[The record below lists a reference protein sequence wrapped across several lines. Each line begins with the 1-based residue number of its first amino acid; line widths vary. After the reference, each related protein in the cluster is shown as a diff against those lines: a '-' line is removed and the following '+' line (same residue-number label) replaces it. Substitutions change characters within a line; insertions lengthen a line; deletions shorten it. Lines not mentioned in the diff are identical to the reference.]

1 MLSFCQSSLEDLSE
15 VGVVNVREAT
25 GQAIEQSR
33 KPIDCNAEEHSAV
46 SNTRYASLRAFSR
59 SERSVRWYMGPIN
72 STASQASSSCYRWRT
87 SHNRT
92 LAIDCMGSAS
102 EAARA

>member
-46 SNTRYASLRAFSR
+46 SQHPIRFAEGLLAVGAFR
-59 SERSVRWYMGPIN
+59 QMVHG
-72 STASQASSSCYRWRT
+72 AHQQYRVT
-87 SHNRT
+87 GFVI
-92 LAIDCMGSAS
+92 LF
-102 EAARA
+102 